1 MAGKGEAVFMTEVA
15 LIGIPASGVLIMLN
29 AATIAHAACRTEE
42 DARLKAKPQS
52 VAFALEK
59 GNQASIAALLELH
72 AELEL
77 ERLQQQQ
84 QQQRKRLVRQQQ
96 QQQRKR
102 HKK

>member
-59 GNQASIAALLELH
+59 GNHASIAALLELH

-84 QQQRKRLVRQQQ
+84 QRKRLVRQQQ
-96 QQQRKR
+96 QRKR

>member
-15 LIGIPASGVLIMLN
+15 LIVIPASGVLIMLN

-59 GNQASIAALLELH
+59 GNHASIAALLELH

-84 QQQRKRLVRQQQ
+84 QQQQRKRLVRQQQ
-96 QQQRKR
+96 QRKR

>member
-42 DARLKAKPQS
+42 DARIKAKPQS

-59 GNQASIAALLELH
+59 GNHASIAALLELH

-84 QQQRKRLVRQQQ
+84 QRKRLVRQQQ
-96 QQQRKR
+96 QRKR

>member
-59 GNQASIAALLELH
+59 GNHASIAALLELH
-72 AELEL
+72 AALEL

-84 QQQRKRLVRQQQ
+84 QQQQRK
-96 QQQRKR
+96 RKR